1 MAVHRDGLST
11 RPGHRSVRT
20 ARGHFLWTDT
30 SGDVTADERFDPD
43 AISGANNDFS
53 FTIEYEIELI
63 INEVQT
69 ETVVVTIG

>member
-1 MAVHRDGLST
+1 M
-11 RPGHRSVRT
+11 
-20 ARGHFLWTDT
+20 
-30 SGDVTADERFDPD
+30 TADERFDPD